1 MERSTDRKCITMI
14 VKCISTSS
22 TFDRPDALH
31 YRWLTLDKI
40 YNVIEYNSDLTH
52 YDIRDDDGNVSSYP
66 QHCFMDLM
74 LWRNQQIESLL
85 Q

>member
-1 MERSTDRKCITMI
+1 MI

-22 TFDRPDALH
+22 SSDRPDALH

-40 YNVIEYNSDLTH
+40 YNVIEYNSEWSTLQ
-52 YDIRDDDGNVSSYP
+52 IIDDDGEVSSYP
-66 QHCFMDLM
+66 KHCFMDLM
-74 LWRNQQIESLL
+74 VWRDKQIEKVL

>member
-1 MERSTDRKCITMI
+1 MI

-22 TFDRPDALH
+22 SLVRLDSLH
-31 YRWLTLDKI
+31 FRWLTLDKI
-40 YNVIEYNSDLTH
+40 YNVIEYNSGLTH
-52 YDIRDDDGNVSSYP
+52 YDIRDDDGKIESYP

>member
-1 MERSTDRKCITMI
+1 MI

-22 TFDRPDALH
+22 SLVRLDALH
-31 YRWLTLDKI
+31 FRWLTLDKI
-40 YNVIEYNSDLTH
+40 YNVIEYNSGLTH
-52 YDIRDDDGNVSSYP
+52 YDIRDDDGKVSSYP

-74 LWRNQQIESLL
+74 QWRNQQIESVL